1 MNSTRNERERPLDAI
16 VVGTGAGGSA
26 AAARLAESGLEV
38 LIVEKGRH
46 LQRDG
51 RTQDVDRVVNQ
62 GEFKS
67 REVWLNAARGT
78 IVPEEYFNVGGKT
91 KWYGA
96 ALLRFAPEE
105 FSADPDHQCIG
116 WPIGYEDLV
125 PYYEQAEAVLG
136 THTFDTEPHLAAM
149 IRSVQRHDD
158 DWEHKPLQMGLRS
171 EILRYPGEARHF
183 DGFASTEGLKADAE
197 VTFLAGIDGRPNVR
211 MVTGCAVEALL
222 SDPARPSTI
231 TGVRLSDGR
240 IVRAKYVVLAAGAL
254 HSPRLLQRHLE
265 AHALTGLPAAASVG
279 RNLKLHLLTA
289 VLAVTTRPQLD
300 LLRKTS
306 LLVHPDVPHSSVQP
320 LGFDGDLL
328 ANLIPAYVPRLLA
341 RAIGARAYGFFLQT
355 EDGSHSGNRV
365 IGAGCSDNPS
375 ASQPLIDFDSTRV
388 GPARSEHARLVRRFR
403 RALLRAGYPNFA
415 QTIGLHG
422 TAHACGTLV
431 TGSDPYRSVVDAS
444 GKVHGLEGLYISDGS
459 VLPRVSRVNPA
470 LTIYAWGLRMADQ
483 LIAEHGRMATSIRQ
497 TERTPS

>member
-1 MNSTRNERERPLDAI
+1 MNGIREPARPFDAI
-16 VVGTGAGGSA
+16 VIGTGAGGSA

-38 LIVEKGRH
+38 MIVEKGRH
-46 LQRDG
+46 LERDG
-51 RTQDVDRVVNQ
+51 RTLDVGRVVTH

-67 REVWLNAARGT
+67 REVWVNAAGGT
-78 IVPEEYFNVGGKT
+78 ITPEEHFNVGGKT

-105 FSADPDHQCIG
+105 FSADPAHQCPG
-116 WPIGYEDLV
+116 WPIGFADLA
-125 PYYEQAEAVLG
+125 PYYQQAESMLG
-136 THTFDTEPHLAAM
+136 TSTFDPEPDLARM
-149 IRSVQRHDD
+149 IRAVRRHDD
-158 DWEHKPLQMGLRS
+158 WQSERLQMGLRS
-171 EILRYPGEARHF
+171 EILQYPQEARHF
-183 DGFASTEGLKADAE
+183 DGFASPLGLKADAE
-197 VTFLAGIDGRPNVR
+197 VTFLTGIEERPNVR
-211 MVTGCAVEALL
+211 MITGCAVDALL
-222 SDPARPSTI
+222 ADPARPSTI

-240 IVRAKYVVLAAGAL
+240 IIRAKYVVLASGAL
-254 HSPRLLQRHLE
+254 HSPRLLQRHLD

-289 VLAVTTRPQLD
+289 VLAITTRPQQD

-306 LLVHPDVPHSSVQP
+306 LLVHPDMPHSSVQP

-328 ANLIPAYVPRLLA
+328 ANLIPSYAPRPLA

-355 EDGSHSGNRV
+355 EDGSHPDNRV
-365 IGAGCSDNPS
+365 VGAGCADNPS
-375 ASQPLIDFDSTRV
+375 ASHPLISYDATRV
-388 GPARSEHARLVRRFR
+388 GPARSEHAQLVRRFR

-415 QTIGLHG
+415 QGIDIHG

-431 TGSDPYRSVVDAS
+431 TGNDPHHSVVDAA
-444 GKVHGLEGLYISDGS
+444 GKVHGFEGLYVADGS

-483 LIAEHGRMATSIRQ
+483 LIAAHRRAAVRQ
-497 TERTPS
+497 TERAPS